1 MKFLGSRGRTRS
13 ALDRDPTMV
22 LAILTMAGA
31 VVPGFV
37 RVAMAPLKPA
47 FTAPEL
53 QRVKTQSENCML

>member
-1 MKFLGSRGRTRS
+1 
-13 ALDRDPTMV
+13 MV